1 MCTLYT
7 LMGAVIFALVIGTI
21 SEMAQQ
27 ENRFTNAVSHN
38 LHGSLSL
45 PPPTSSL
52 FIYPSPFMYTLAV
65 PPRGAQIQRMSSI
78 SKCVYLSA

>member
-45 PPPTSSL
+45 SPPPLPVCSSIPLRLCILSL
-52 FIYPSPFMYTLAV
+52 FLREEHRFNV
-65 PPRGAQIQRMSSI
+65 
-78 SKCVYLSA
+78 